1 MRALESASF
10 EMGAARFYPE
20 ERPVRRV
27 QVERFLIDEALVTNA
42 EFAAFAQATGYRSA
56 AESGPHP
63 GSAVFCQ
70 PAAPVPDLDPAR
82 WWRWVEGACWHRPS
96 GPGSGLAGLDDHPV
110 VHVTQADA
118 WAYARWLGKRLPTE
132 AEWEY
137 AARGGLRGA
146 DYAWGTE
153 LAPGGQMMANY
164 WQGEFPHHNTLQDG
178 CALTSPVR
186 HYPANGFGL
195 YDMIGNVWEW
205 TSSRWSLP
213 GAAGAVKP
221 GCCQTQAADALP
233 LAVIKGGSFLCALN
247 HCQRFRPA
255 ARHPQA
261 MTESTSHIGFRCAMD
276 GA

>member
-1 MRALESASF
+1 MSRHAPAGMRALESASF

-20 ERPVRRV
+20 ERPVQRM

-42 EFAAFAQATGYRSA
+42 EFAAFVQATGYRSA

-63 GSAVFCQ
+63 GSAVFCS
-70 PAAPVPDLDPAR
+70 PAAPLPDLDPAR

-153 LAPGGQMMANY
+153 LAPGGQMMAN
-164 WQGEFPHHNTLQDG
+164 
-178 CALTSPVR
+178 
-186 HYPANGFGL
+186 
-195 YDMIGNVWEW
+195 
-205 TSSRWSLP
+205 
-213 GAAGAVKP
+213 
-221 GCCQTQAADALP
+221 
-233 LAVIKGGSFLCALN
+233 
-247 HCQRFRPA
+247 
-255 ARHPQA
+255 
-261 MTESTSHIGFRCAMD
+261 
-276 GA
+276 